1 MESQLESPANAT
13 CACPGELLTYFCTVD
28 GGNATVTIWGGSA
41 FDCAG
46 NSITLTHL
54 SFQNGTS
61 GNCNDGAIVGQ
72 SVKVDGTHYTSKLD
86 VTVSNKLKNKNIICS
101 SDNNTIGKSEMKVPG
116 KYLIHEYM

>member
-1 MESQLESPANAT
+1 MTPTNAR
-13 CACPGELLTYFCTVD
+13 CACPGEVLTYFCTVE
-28 GGNATVTIWGGSA
+28 GGNATIWSGSA

-72 SVKVDGTHYTSKLD
+72 SVNVDGTHYTSKLN
-86 VTVSNKLKNKNIICS
+86 VTISNKFNNKNIICS
-101 SDNNTIGKSEMKVPG
+101 SDHNIIGKSEIKVPS
-116 KYLIHEYM
+116 KYLIHV